1 MLAGLP
7 KVQGKPCIGLRHL
20 CSWIDE
26 DRLLPR
32 KVTVL
37 GTHQHASPAARL
49 IGAALTA
56 GALLLAAPVA
66 TALAAPPSGPGPGLP
81 GAPGTSGPPGDGP
94 GAPGGSTDPVK
105 PSSSG
110 VNNRPGLDRPAP
122 VVQAVQKA
130 GDQVFTS
137 DNAAWNDSPLG
148 VMYRKQ
154 FGAAGVPQDADGVI
168 EPGEAYQGKAV
179 GLLNNPNIPG
189 PGNLYDSLTGAGSAQ
204 PAASKGSNHGC
215 AANVQVCI
223 RN

>member
-1 MLAGLP
+1 M
-7 KVQGKPCIGLRHL
+7 
-20 CSWIDE
+20 
-26 DRLLPR
+26 
-32 KVTVL
+32 
-37 GTHQHASPAARL
+37 GTHQHASPATRL

-66 TALAAPPSGPGPGLP
+66 TALAAPPGGGPGN
-81 GAPGTSGPPGDGP
+81 
-94 GAPGGSTDPVK
+94 PGGPDGLK

-130 GDQVFTS
+130 GDQVFTPA
-137 DNAAWNDSPLG
+137 NAAWNNSPLG
-148 VMYRKQ
+148 AAYHQQ
-154 FGAAGVPQDADGVI
+154 FGAAGTPQDANGVI
-168 EPGEAYQGKAV
+168 DPGEAYQGKAV
-179 GLLNNPNIPG
+179 GILNNPNIPG
-189 PGNLYDSLTGAGSAQ
+189 PGKLYDSLTGAGSAQ

>member
-56 GALLLAAPVA
+56 AALLLAAPVA
-66 TALAAPPSGPGPGLP
+66 TALAA
-81 GAPGTSGPPGDGP
+81 PPGDGP